1 MMPVSSNG
9 EVEMI
14 TLYGAGEGF
23 GLPEISPYVMKTEV
37 QLKMAGLAYEKARG
51 QREDS
56 PKGQVP
62 FIDADGVRIADSTFI
77 RGYLERTYGID
88 FDEGLDPSQR
98 ATAWAIERMME
109 NHFSWVSAQARW
121 LDPVNFAKGP
131 AHFFDGAPDGVREAV
146 QVEVGK
152 RVQGAIGRHSELE
165 MVALGVRSLAA
176 VAAILED
183 KPFLFGRRPC
193 GADATVFA
201 LLAGVLT
208 PYFDSELKRRT
219 EGFGT
224 LVAYVDRLMA
234 QFYPE
239 FEWDLEASLRQPVAA

>member
-1 MMPVSSNG
+1 
-9 EVEMI
+9 MI

-23 GLPEISPYVMKTEV
+23 GLPEISPYVCKTEV
-37 QLKMAGLAYEKARG
+37 QLKMAGLAYEKAKGR
-51 QREDS
+51 REDS

-77 RGYLERTYGID
+77 RAYLERTYGID
-88 FDEGLDPSQR
+88 FDEGLDATQR
-98 ATAWAIERMME
+98 ATAWALERMME
-109 NHFSWVSAQARW
+109 NHFGWVSAQARW

-131 AHFFDGAPDGVREAV
+131 ARFFEGAPEGVSEAV
-146 QVEVGK
+146 QSEVSK
-152 RVQGAIGRHSELE
+152 RIQGAVGRHGELE

-176 VAAILED
+176 VAAILGD
-183 KPFLFGRRPC
+183 KPYLFGRRPC

-219 EGFGT
+219 EGYGT

-239 FEWDLEASLRQPVAA
+239 FEWDLEASVREPVAA

>member
-1 MMPVSSNG
+1 
-9 EVEMI
+9 MI
-14 TLYGAGEGF
+14 VLYGAGEGF
-23 GLPEISPYVMKTEV
+23 GLPEISPYVTKTEV
-37 QLKMAGLAYEKARG
+37 QLKMAGLPFEKRQG
-51 QREDS
+51 RREES

-62 FIDADGVRIADSTFI
+62 FIDANGARIADSTFI

-88 FDEGLDPSQR
+88 FDEGLDPAQR

-109 NHFSWVSAQARW
+109 NHFSWVSAQSRW

-131 AHFFDGAPDGVREAV
+131 AHFFDGAPEGVREAV
-146 QVEVGK
+146 QVEVK
-152 RVQGAIGRHSELE
+152 NRVQGTIGRHSELE
-165 MVALGVRSLAA
+165 TVALGVRSLAA

-183 KPFLFGRRPC
+183 KPYLFGARPC

-208 PYFDSELKRRT
+208 PFFDSELKRRA
-219 EGFGT
+219 EGFGA

-239 FEWDLEASLRQPVAA
+239 FEWDLEAATREPVAA